1 MVVYDLC
8 LVSYQCGNEEADP
21 ATLHPT
27 KRNDLPSETNRRDST
42 MLVHRLKLCAM
53 IIFLISEALLDV
65 LPQSESFSLST
76 AETPRLRLAC
86 SRERMGRS

>member
-42 MLVHRLKLCAM
+42 MLLHRLKLCAT
-53 IIFLISEALLDV
+53 IIFFIFETLLDV
-65 LPQSESFSLST
+65 PPQSESFSLSNADPEAQT
-76 AETPRLRLAC
+76 CL
-86 SRERMGRS
+86 